1 MTRKHDLPTLDDI
14 LPAYAERAGLGPE
27 HAHDLA
33 VIHQLHAVQV
43 AHDNLRRAASLDPES
58 ALGYLDDT
66 LAKMRAHIAVAAA
79 LGHIF
84 DGVATQLGIK
94 VPPGLAKLESL
105 LDALGKKGL
114 PEPEQLP
121 DA

>member
-1 MTRKHDLPTLDDI
+1 MTRKHELPALDDI

-33 VIHQLHAVQV
+33 VIQQLHAVQV
-43 AHDNLRRAASLDPES
+43 AHDNIRRAASLDPEA
-58 ALGYLDDT
+58 ALGHLDDALT
-66 LAKMRAHIAVAAA
+66 KIRAHVAVAAA
-79 LGHIF
+79 LAHIL
-84 DGVATQLGIK
+84 DGAMTQLGLK